1 VKKSKAYFFPKQS
14 SKENTVENQIRW
26 LEAVI
31 QAIRRLRD
39 KDLFDIEV
47 IICNIVNSRSAW
59 ATVSVTLSNNN
70 ITRKPKMKQW

>member
-1 VKKSKAYFFPKQS
+1 MKKRKAYFFPKQS

-47 IICNIVNSRSAW
+47 IICNKVNSRSAW

-70 ITRKPKMKQW
+70 ISRKSKMKQW